1 MANEPPSTLH
11 SKRRVVAGSLLVKLK
26 AMESKPVVAP
36 ALLMEIITVIRNFG
50 CKCCN
55 GRRSPV
61 DGPCKDRRRLYQRFH
76 KYQLLVPGM
85 YVHLLID
92 R

>member
-26 AMESKPVVAP
+26 AIESKPVVAP
-36 ALLMEIITVIRNFG
+36 LLNRSATTIRNFG

-61 DGPCKDRRRLYQRFH
+61 DGPCKDRRRVLQRFH

>member
-11 SKRRVVAGSLLVKLK
+11 SKRRVITGSLLVKLK
-26 AMESKPVVAP
+26 AIESKPVVAP
-36 ALLMEIITVIRNFG
+36 INGSTTVIRNFG

-61 DGPCKDRRRLYQRFH
+61 DGPCKDRRRYSNVSININYSYLECMSTF
-76 KYQLLVPGM
+76 
-85 YVHLLID
+85 
-92 R
+92 